1 MKNEINKNQGS
12 KTQGTGNNKTALWI
26 MSVVSVT
33 LLAVF
38 AVVSINRAE
47 KFKEQHPDWIFVLPL
62 ERSK

>member
-1 MKNEINKNQGS
+1 MKNEIN

-38 AVVSINRAE
+38 AVVSINRSE
-47 KFKEQHPDWIFVLPL
+47 KFKEQRT
-62 ERSK
+62 EA